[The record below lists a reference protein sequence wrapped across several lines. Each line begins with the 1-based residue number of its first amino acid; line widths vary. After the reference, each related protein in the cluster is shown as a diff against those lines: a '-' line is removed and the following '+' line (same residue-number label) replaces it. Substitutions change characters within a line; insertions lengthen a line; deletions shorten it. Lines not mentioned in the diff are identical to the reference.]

1 MKFNCSGQNH
11 CQNDAQCFQDTLA
24 CSRRTICVCAQ
35 CFYGSQCQFS
45 TNGFG
50 LSLDAILGYHISPH
64 LNIFYQSSIIRTS
77 LALTIIFILAGFI
90 DGIISLITFHNKII
104 CEVGCG
110 LYLLSSSIT
119 TLLTMTIFGLKFG
132 ILILAQMSVIKN
144 RSFLSIQCYSI
155 DMILRICLY
164 MNQWLHAFVAIER
177 ATTTIKGARFSKKKS
192 KKIAKLV
199 IRIILILTI
208 ATNIHDPL
216 HRRLIHEKQND
227 DDDEIRTW
235 CIVTYS
241 SKLQTYSYIVHIL
254 HFIVPF
260 LCNLI
265 ASIILIT
272 KKSEQQTHI
281 RSNQTF
287 KQLLQQQFF
296 EHKRL
301 FIGPFI
307 LVILAIPHLIIS
319 FISKCMKSANESWLF
334 LMTYFISFI
343 PSILNSLIFIFPSKF
358 YKVQLRMTMNR
369 YQTNIQ
375 RRLQFTT

>member
-1 MKFNCSGQNH
+1 MSVQKPSCLCPRGFRGDQCEIADNQVILSFEKDIVVPQSIFIHFIGISQEPSPSRATTFKMIPIKQDSVIIYWSQPFHLVFIELFPKHYYLTAIQKTYNRSNKINKMISSSDRCPHISKIFNESFAQVHLLHRIKFYHLPCQQNSSGVKCFYDDIHLCFCYDHDRHHRLANCFKFDHNMKFNCSGQNH

-192 KKIAKLV
+192 K
-199 IRIILILTI
+199 
-208 ATNIHDPL
+208 
-216 HRRLIHEKQND
+216 
-227 DDDEIRTW
+227 
-235 CIVTYS
+235 
-241 SKLQTYSYIVHIL
+241 
-254 HFIVPF
+254 
-260 LCNLI
+260 
-265 ASIILIT
+265 
-272 KKSEQQTHI
+272 
-281 RSNQTF
+281 
-287 KQLLQQQFF
+287 
-296 EHKRL
+296 
-301 FIGPFI
+301 
-307 LVILAIPHLIIS
+307 
-319 FISKCMKSANESWLF
+319 
-334 LMTYFISFI
+334 
-343 PSILNSLIFIFPSKF
+343 
-358 YKVQLRMTMNR
+358 
-369 YQTNIQ
+369 
-375 RRLQFTT
+375 